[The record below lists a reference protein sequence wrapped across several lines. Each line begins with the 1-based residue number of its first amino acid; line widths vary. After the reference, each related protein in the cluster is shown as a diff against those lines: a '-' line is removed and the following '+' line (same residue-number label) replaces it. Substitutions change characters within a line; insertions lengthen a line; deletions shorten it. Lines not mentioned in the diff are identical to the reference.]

1 MRLIP
6 FTALLCL
13 GACAALPPEAS
24 RPTNILPPQRIETE
38 LSAHARQ
45 IGQLQQQIADLSRQI
60 SDLQQRQQ
68 QLAQNIDVRSGS
80 RRNPAAVEP
89 AATVPAENPQ
99 EQAYRQAQQ
108 LYRSGLYSQA
118 LHQLRSAERS
128 GSGGQTEQ
136 NALFL
141 LMQSHEKLRNCE
153 SVILTGQRFATLF
166 AANPKAA
173 EALYSVG
180 NCQWSM
186 QQRDV
191 ARATWRKLMQTY
203 PNSPAAHRAGQ
214 RIQNNR

>member
-24 RPTNILPPQRIETE
+24 RTADTLPPQRIETE
-38 LSAHARQ
+38 LSAHTRQ

-68 QLAQNIDVRSGS
+68 QLVQSIDVRSAS
-80 RRNPAAVEP
+80 RRNSAAEP

-108 LYRSGLYSQA
+108 LYRSGLYNQA
-118 LHQLRSAERS
+118 LHQLRFAERS
-128 GSGGQTEQ
+128 GNGGQTEQ

-153 SVILTGQRFATLF
+153 SVILTGQRFATRF

-186 QQRDV
+186 QQRDI

-203 PNSPAAHRAGQ
+203 PNSPAARRAGQ